1 MTTLR
6 EAATQALEALGHY
19 ATDET
24 PEGWHAIAAITA
36 LKAALAAPPAAWA
49 YKDSGRICD
58 NKDGRLTAPEG
69 WRPLYD

>member
-1 MTTLR
+1 MSDLR
-6 EAATQALEALGHY
+6 TAAQQALEALELV
-19 ATDET
+19 TDLTNHDDE
-24 PEGWHAIAAITA
+24 IYDAITA